1 MSPDNSLV
9 EGASSYY
16 AKQRISEAMASVDLK
31 LMLVPA
37 IFVFFRFWGTLR
49 FFLFMVSNCTKS
61 CEYNGTLWL
70 NRSKDCPAYNPGLM
84 IMQVNTTLL
93 VCSCCTYYLNYYM

>member
-1 MSPDNSLV
+1 MSPDSSLV

-49 FFLFMVSNCTKS
+49 FFLFMVSDCTKP
-61 CEYNGTLWL
+61 CEYNGALWL
-70 NRSKDCPAYNPGLM
+70 NRSNDCPAYNPGLM